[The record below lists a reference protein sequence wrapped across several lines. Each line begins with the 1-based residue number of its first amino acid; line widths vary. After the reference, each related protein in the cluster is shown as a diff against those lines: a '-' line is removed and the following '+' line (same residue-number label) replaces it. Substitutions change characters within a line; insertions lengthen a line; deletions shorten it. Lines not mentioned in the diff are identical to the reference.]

1 MKAQVSHL
9 GLTKLFKP
17 VYFKK
22 DEHTVQRS
30 TEDSVERQRV
40 LKKRCSTILEENT
53 KLPKISYIRS
63 LSNLMGSCLYHIL
76 MYNRNNSI
84 IAKNLKNINLK
95 SATDD
100 MRRRS
105 SDFDVRE
112 DSILQLSCSR
122 N

>member
-17 VYFKK
+17 VYFNK

-30 TEDSVERQRV
+30 TKNSVERERV

-53 KLPKISYIRS
+53 KLPKII
-63 LSNLMGSCLYHIL
+63 LYHIL
-76 MYNRNNSI
+76 IYNRNNSI
-84 IAKNLKNINLK
+84 IAKNLKKINLK

-105 SDFDVRE
+105 SDIDVRRFHSPTFPFTKLNFKKLVLE
-112 DSILQLSCSR
+112 
-122 N
+122 

>member
-30 TEDSVERQRV
+30 TKDSVERQRV

>member
-1 MKAQVSHL
+1 
-9 GLTKLFKP
+9 
-17 VYFKK
+17 
-22 DEHTVQRS
+22 
-30 TEDSVERQRV
+30 
-40 LKKRCSTILEENT
+40 
-53 KLPKISYIRS
+53 
-63 LSNLMGSCLYHIL
+63 

-84 IAKNLKNINLK
+84 IARNLKNINLK